1 MVSTPPT
8 SRLTAFLRFGLLAL
22 AGIAGLALLM
32 AWVASNFQS
41 IVGWQVFFMGCLLGG
56 LVLAGGWWALQFS
69 ENEALPKWLAILLL
83 TAAML
88 RLLAGMLWF
97 SALPVLGHAVKEQQ
111 AGYVMAD
118 AYERD
123 RTAWELSQSEKPLI
137 RAFQGYRKA
146 DQYGGL
152 LYLSALIYRTI
163 GGDVH
168 QPLLIVCLTA
178 AFSALAVLFTWAFT
192 YRAWGDQTAKVA
204 ALLMAFY
211 PEAIL
216 LGSSQMRE
224 AFTMT
229 LAMMAFY
236 GLIRYSQDRHWTS
249 LIWILGALLLYLPFS
264 PPFAALL
271 LAALLLTGFSLRKK
285 FVQSRALSKYQVWLL
300 LLIIIVLVAAGVLVS
315 WRQFAPEGVNNPVA
329 LIGWW
334 IRKSAEWQAHLNEQ
348 ASGWTQKIF
357 KNTPVWLHAPLLI
370 AYGITRPFLP
380 AALVAGSAS
389 PLWTGITIWRALG
402 WTVLLIMLAYAPVQ
416 LMRKQNPDR
425 LALILSLLVW
435 LILIIASF
443 RGGGD
448 QDDNPRYRAAFAG
461 LQIALVAWAWVEQ
474 GRTRDVWFRR
484 ALALPIWLLIWFF
497 PWYLRRYTVVTWP
510 IADLFKTIGLGV
522 ACSVLYWIWAWARSY
537 DSG

>member
-1 MVSTPPT
+1 MANTQTASHSTVI
-8 SRLTAFLRFGLLAL
+8 LRSGLQAL
-22 AGIAGLALLM
+22 AGMVGLALFL

-41 IVGWQVFFMGCLLGG
+41 VMGWQVFLRVCLLGG
-56 LVLAGGWWALQFS
+56 LILFGGWLAVRFS
-69 ENEALPKWLAILLL
+69 EKQALPRWLAFLLI
-83 TAAML
+83 AAAVL
-88 RLLAGMLWF
+88 RLMAGVLWF
-97 SALPVLGHAVKEQQ
+97 SALPVLGHDAKEQR

-123 RTAWELSQSEKPLI
+123 QTAWELSQSEKPLI

-152 LYLSALIYRTI
+152 LYLSALIYRNL

-168 QPLLIVCLTA
+168 QPLLIVILTA
-178 AFSALAVLFTWAFT
+178 AFSALAVLFTWAFAR
-192 YRAWGDQTAKVA
+192 RAWGDQTAKIA
-204 ALLMAFY
+204 AWLLALY

-224 AFTMT
+224 AFTISLTM
-229 LAMMAFY
+229 AAFY
-236 GLIRYSQDRHWTS
+236 GLIRYSQDHHWTS
-249 LIWILGALLLYLPFS
+249 LVWILGALLLYLPFS

-271 LAALLLTGFSLRKK
+271 LAALLLTAWSMRRK
-285 FVQSRALSKYQVWLL
+285 FIRSQVLNQRQVWL
-300 LLIIIVLVAAGVLVS
+300 LLIIIVVLTTAGLLLS
-315 WRQFAPEGVNNPVA
+315 WQQFAPEGVTNPLA
-329 LIGWW
+329 MIGWW
-334 IRKSAEWQAHLNEQ
+334 VRKSAEWQAHLNEQ
-348 ASGWTQKIF
+348 ASGWTQKVF
-357 KNTPVWLHAPLLI
+357 DNTPTWLHAPLMI

-402 WTVLLIMLAYAPVQ
+402 WTVVLIMLVYAPVQ
-416 LMRKQNPDR
+416 ALRKQKPDR
-425 LALILSLLVW
+425 LARILSLLVW

-474 GRTRDVWFRR
+474 HRTNDVWFRR
-484 ALALPIWLLIWFF
+484 ALALPIWILIWFL
-497 PWYLRRYTVVTWP
+497 PWYLRRYTGLAWPVV
-510 IADLFKTIGLGV
+510 DLFKTLGLGI
-522 ACSVLYWIWAWARSY
+522 ASSALYWVWDWARSS
-537 DSG
+537 DSS